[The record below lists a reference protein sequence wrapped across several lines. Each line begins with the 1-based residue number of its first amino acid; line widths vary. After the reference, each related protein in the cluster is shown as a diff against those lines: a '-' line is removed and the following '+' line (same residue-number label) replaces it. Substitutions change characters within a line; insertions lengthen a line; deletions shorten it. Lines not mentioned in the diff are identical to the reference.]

1 MGELIRNKKY
11 LLIAILI
18 IAIIVFVFNF
28 FSLIKGGL
36 NTEAKKE
43 IKDIINL
50 DNKSLSSLIM
60 IIVSGGLII
69 ALLIIFLIDQVCN
82 RLNIEQREKK
92 QKIKER
98 LEMAIKGAKI
108 GVWDWNS
115 KTGEVKFNQQW
126 AQMLGYELSDLESNI
141 QAWEKRIHADDKKRV
156 FKKLKQHLAQ
166 ESEYYRSE
174 HRLRTKD
181 GNWKWIRDIGKVVKR
196 DENNNPV
203 RVVGIHQDI
212 DDRKRA
218 QQKVEYL
225 SFHDGLTD
233 LYNRRYFQIEQK
245 KLNKSRRFPI
255 SIIIADLD
263 GLKLINDNYGHKM
276 GDKYIKKVADI
287 FTSICRGEDV
297 VARIGGDEFALLLPE
312 TNSQDVKKICNRF
325 NNKLEEVNKQEQLV
339 IKLSVSLG
347 WATKTSSE
355 ENLEQI
361 FEDADK
367 MMYENK
373 NSRKELIFN

>member
-1 MGELIRNKKY
+1 MIRNKKY